1 MAKKL
6 TTKQRKARKHAAY
19 VRAEY
24 YKNVDAIRFLERF
37 GVTAN
42 VKIPKKITKKS
53 LQGIR
58 KIYKETRSN
67 VLSLAAEHGEY
78 VALTG
83 LAAGEIFTKLPT
95 KEAAAKEYKAE
106 LELYSTGE
114 VKPFN
119 ADEGYIDELKQKI
132 EMLEPMKSTTE
143 SKKYYEDKVK
153 PKLSDAKQRIIDS
166 IDEAIKKYGSDIV
179 SHALE
184 DSHYMQKIDELEMKY
199 TYELIEQTGGYS
211 TNDTTLLDL
220 IVTTADEALKTI

>member
-6 TTKQRKARKHAAY
+6 TAKQRKARKHAAY

-37 GVTAN
+37 GVTAD

-58 KIYKETRSN
+58 KIYKEMRSN
-67 VLSLAAEHGEY
+67 VLSSINEHGEY
-78 VALTG
+78 VVEKG
-83 LAAGEIFTKLPT
+83 LEAGAIYYQLPT
-95 KEAAAKEYKAE
+95 KEASAKEYKAE
-106 LELYSTGE
+106 LKLYSTGK

-132 EMLEPMKSTTE
+132 QMLEPMISSTQ
-143 SKKYYEDKVK
+143 SKQYYEEKVE
-153 PKLSDAKQRIIDS
+153 PKLDSAKQRIIDS
-166 IDEAIKKYGSDIV
+166 IDDAIKKYGSDIV

-199 TYELIEQTGGYS
+199 TYELVEQTGGYS

-220 IVTTADEALKTI
+220 IGTTAVEALKTI

>member
-6 TTKQRKARKHAAY
+6 TAKQRKARKHAAY
-19 VRAEY
+19 IRAEY

-83 LAAGEIFTKLPT
+83 LAAGEIFTQLPT

-106 LELYSTGE
+106 LKLYSTGE

-166 IDEAIKKYGSDIV
+166 IDDAIKKYGSDVV

-199 TYELIEQTGGYS
+199 TYELVEQTGGYS

-220 IVTTADEALKTI
+220 IETTAVDALKTI